1 MYYKYSS
8 QEAFESLYNMFSQIN
23 KAILKD
29 IPLYYQKIDKDFL
42 SHTSKSQ
49 NSITGNL
56 LKNNL
61 VENFLYNDFEN
72 SFLPLNFDNINAR
85 SVFNSLL
92 TQGITKETQNK
103 TPEEK
108 VLYWSQIIAYIYHC
122 RENKKPIVIKT
133 STDINTLSSSIP
145 IVDKIQKSFT
155 PLHSEELSQRD
166 NLWHHETPLYL
177 ERQAKILKD
186 GEENFLWEIDNSLIV
201 NHWADPDYVLLKVV
215 EKINNLTFIDQQLLN
230 DPIFTEKIV
239 IAILEKIRI
248 HVYKNEDILIQI
260 GINDKFYKNSIAP
273 LFDQIDSFSNENLYK
288 YTDTLYKVYQFNK
301 KLGINNDSNEKIK
314 SYFKN
319 YFSVLDKDS
328 VVFTDDIT
336 NFIQFFDE
344 KNLIKPHVIEKI
356 KDIKSKSRVTNQKTI
371 LESVF
376 EHFPHLEDKNLILQL
391 LETHPV
397 KDIYFRSFSYG
408 DALIKFTK
416 KLNEQQMMEFIN
428 YSSQNKLFIE
438 KYLLEGYKFSFEI
451 KEDFINQVLNH
462 TLKNNPD
469 NSIDWICSLI
479 LMNKKY
485 IENNYERILDL
496 NINFNYQTQEI
507 KNKLLT
513 CLYKDSDLLRKKIS
527 EKTLQKEFREHMLK
541 NNSQIFIQDNKL
553 DYTLLSHIS
562 SQELK
567 STFMYSSG
575 NTLLSKIT
583 QLDIVQATEFTKKE
597 PLNYIFLST
606 KCKLDIELSK
616 KFLYATITKNKHDL
630 FALFHHIPD
639 VIFQNAEISLICI
652 DNYLNNNEKIYLSKI
667 PKKLWNNKDFILK
680 VCHKMDKSTTDQN
693 EQLISTLPDNI
704 QLFFKKFEL
713 KTGNYESF
721 ISTYI
726 EKKELNQE
734 IVAKN
739 SQQNTA
745 DKKKTLKI

>member
-23 KAILKD
+23 KAIMKD

-49 NSITGNL
+49 NNITGNL

-72 SFLPLNFDNINAR
+72 SFLPINFDNINAR

-92 TQGITKETQNK
+92 IQGVTKETQDK

-108 VLYWSQIIAYIYHC
+108 VLYWSQIISYIYHC

-133 STDINTLSSSIP
+133 STDINTLSTSIP
-145 IVDKIQKSFT
+145 IVNKIQKSFT
-155 PLHSEELSQRD
+155 ILSNEELSQRD

-201 NHWADPDYVLLKVV
+201 NNWADPDYVLLKVV
-215 EKINNLTFIDQQLLN
+215 EKINNLSFIDKQLLN
-230 DPIFTEKIV
+230 DTDFTEKIV
-239 IAILEKIRI
+239 LTILEKIRI
-248 HVYKNEDILIQI
+248 HVYKNEDILTQI
-260 GINDKFYKNSIAP
+260 GINEQFYKNSIVP
-273 LFDQIDSFSNENLYK
+273 LFEQIDSFSNETLHK

-301 KLGINNDSNEKIK
+301 KLGISNEKIK
-314 SYFKN
+314 SYFKD
-319 YFSVLDKDS
+319 YFSVLDKNS

-344 KNLIKPHVIEKI
+344 KNIIKSHIIEKI

-391 LETHPV
+391 LDTHPI

-416 KLNEQQMMEFIN
+416 KLNEQEMMEFIN
-428 YSSQNKLFIE
+428 HSSQTKLFIE
-438 KYLLEGYKFSFEI
+438 KYLLENYKFSFEV
-451 KEDFINQVLNH
+451 KENFINQVLNYN
-462 TLKNNPD
+462 LKNNPD
-469 NSIDWICSLI
+469 HSIDWICSLI
-479 LMNKKY
+479 SMNKQY
-485 IENNYERILDL
+485 IQNNYERILDL
-496 NINFNYQTQEI
+496 NINFNYQTLDI

-513 CLYKDSDLLRKKIS
+513 CLYKDSNLLRKKIS
-527 EKTLQKEFREHMLK
+527 ERTLQKDFKEHVLK
-541 NNSQIFIQDNKL
+541 NNLQIFIKDNKL
-553 DYTLLSHIS
+553 DLTLLSHIS
-562 SQELK
+562 WQELK
-567 STFMYSSG
+567 STFTYSYG

-583 QLDIVQATEFTKKE
+583 QLDIAQATEFTKKE

-606 KCKLDIELSK
+606 KCKLDIDLSK
-616 KFLYATITKNKHDL
+616 NFLYATITKNKHDL
-630 FALFHHIPD
+630 LSLFHHIPEAL
-639 VIFQNAEISLICI
+639 FQNAEISLICI
-652 DNYLNNNEKIYLSKI
+652 DNYLNKNENIYLSKI

-680 VCHKMDKSTTDQN
+680 VCHKMDKSTTSQN

-726 EKKELNQE
+726 EKKELNKEIAAQNQE
-734 IVAKN
+734 NIV
-739 SQQNTA
+739 
-745 DKKKTLKI
+745 DKKKILKI